1 MLGVFVRTVS
11 VLLLSVFLYTSCSTQ
26 ATSRYYGK
34 TQAPKD
40 NILRYISGS
49 EPESL
54 DPPVATG
61 QPEARVMMALYDSL
75 VEYDPKTLDPIPSVA
90 ESWEVG
96 SGGTEYVFHLRKNAR
111 FSNGDPIKA
120 QDFVFSFRRAVSP
133 ELAALNGYL
142 GYYIK
147 YAEPY
152 NGGQMFV
159 RDKGGRFLLKDDLAE
174 TKTEPAKVSDDL
186 PGETEFHKYIDGPER
201 LTVPATEKERAELT
215 AKDPKLKATIE
226 GKEFVPIKGEDL
238 GLEAVDDYT
247 FRVKLRQP
255 APYFIGLLGHQLFR
269 VVHKPTIEKYGK
281 AWTKP
286 ENIVTSGA
294 FKLKEHRPYDRI
306 TVERNPMYWDAGM
319 VRLDGIEFYPLD
331 EATTMMNLY
340 KAGAV
345 DAMYNHTTPAAW
357 NDVIKQYKDEYLNF
371 PEVAIEYYTVNVKKP
386 PMNNVKVRQAF
397 ALAIDREAMAKY
409 RKTTKP
415 LVDFTPEGLF
425 PKYEEARAK
434 IYTEELKKKGSTLE
448 KWKARAFDPAEARRL
463 LTEAGFRVQ
472 QNGNSFSCPS
482 FPVNQV
488 DLTYN
493 TAESNKAVAEF
504 VQAQWKQNLGITVP
518 LKNMEWKTFLSYRK
532 KLEYTGMARAGWVG
546 DYMDPFSFLNL
557 FYSEAN
563 DSSTGWYDPKY
574 DKMLDD
580 ANSELDEMKRFEML
594 AQAEFMMMQEQPV
607 IPLQTQATNW
617 IKKPY
622 VKGMYPNP
630 GTLHAWK
637 FVYIEQDAAKWD
649 QNVDGIMTTRDE
661 WVYQNLDRLNATQK
675 AFTEQRKTEQSKSAE

>member
-1 MLGVFVRTVS
+1 MSRSFARSIIFL
-11 VLLLSVFLYTSCSTQ
+11 VLASIIYTGCSTQ
-26 ATSRYYGK
+26 ATCRYYGK
-34 TQAPKD
+34 TEAPKD
-40 NILRYISGS
+40 DVLRYISGS

-61 QPEARVMMALYDSL
+61 QPEARIMMALYDSL
-75 VEYDPKTLDPIPSVA
+75 VEYDPKTLDPLPSVA
-90 ESWEVG
+90 ESWEIG
-96 SGGTEYVFHLRKNAR
+96 AGGTEYVFHLRKNAR

-120 QDFVFSFRRAVSP
+120 QDFAFSFRRAVSP

-159 RDKGGRFLLKDDLAE
+159 RDANGRFLLKSDLDGTKTDAPKTSDDLA
-174 TKTEPAKVSDDL
+174 A
-186 PGETEFHKYIDGPER
+186 ETEFHKYIAGPDR
-201 LTVPATEKERAELT
+201 LTVPGTEKERAELT
-215 AKDPKLKATIE
+215 DKDPKLKAALE
-226 GKEFVPIKGEDL
+226 GKEFVPIKGEDI
-238 GLEAVDDYT
+238 GVEAVDDYT
-247 FRVKLRQP
+247 FRIKLRQP

-269 VVHKPTIEKYGK
+269 VVHRATVEKFGK

-294 FKLKEHRPYDRI
+294 FKLKEHRPYDRVV
-306 TVERNPMYWDAGM
+306 VEKNPMFWDADM
-319 VRLDGIEFYPLD
+319 VRLKGIEFYPLD

-340 KAGAV
+340 KTGYV
-345 DAMYNHTTPAAW
+345 DAIYNHTPPAAW
-357 NDVIKQYKDEYLNF
+357 NEVIRQYKDEYLNF
-371 PEVAIEYYTVNVKKP
+371 PEVTIEYYTVNVKKP
-386 PMNNVKVRQAF
+386 PMNNLKVRQAF
-397 ALAIDREAMAKY
+397 ALAIDRDALAKF

-425 PKYEEARAK
+425 PKYEEARTK
-434 IYTEELKKKGSTLE
+434 VYTEELAKKGSTLE
-448 KWKARAFDPAEARRL
+448 KWKARNFDPVEARKL
-463 LTEAGFRVQ
+463 LTEAGFPVQ
-472 QNGNSFSCPS
+472 ANGPGWSCPT

-504 VQAQWKQNLGITVP
+504 IQAQWKQNLGITVP
-518 LKNMEWKTFLSYRK
+518 LKNMEWKTFLTYRK

-563 DSSTGWYDPKY
+563 DSSTGWYNPKY
-574 DKMLDD
+574 DQLLDE
-580 ANSELDEMKRFEML
+580 ANSELDPQKRFEKL
-594 AQAEFMMMQEQPV
+594 AQAEFMVMQDQPV

-637 FVYIEQDAAKWD
+637 FVYIEHDTSKWD
-649 QNVDGIMTTRDE
+649 QNVDNMMANQDP
-661 WVYQNLDRLNATQK
+661 WVVQNLDRLNATQK
-675 AFTEQRKTEQSKSAE
+675 AFTEQRKAEQEKTAE

>member
-1 MLGVFVRTVS
+1 LAS
-11 VLLLSVFLYTSCSTQ
+11 VIYTGCSTE

-34 TQAPKD
+34 TEAPKD
-40 NILRYISGS
+40 DVLRYISGS

-61 QPEARVMMALYDSL
+61 QPEARIMMALYDSL

-90 ESWEVG
+90 ESWEIG

-120 QDFVFSFRRAVSP
+120 QDFAYSYRRAVSP

-159 RDKGGRFLLKDDLAE
+159 RDANGRFLLKRDVDGTQAEAPKNDNLA
-174 TKTEPAKVSDDL
+174 A
-186 PGETEFHKYIDGPER
+186 ETEFHKYIAGPDR
-201 LTVPATEKERAELT
+201 LTVPGTEKERTELT
-215 AKDPKLKATIE
+215 DKDPKLKAALE
-226 GKEFVPIKGEDL
+226 GKEFVPIKGEDI
-238 GLEAVDDYT
+238 GVEAVDDYT
-247 FRVKLRQP
+247 FRIKLRQP

-269 VVHKPTIEKYGK
+269 VVHRPTIEKFGK

-294 FKLKEHRPYDRI
+294 FKLKDHRPYDRVV
-306 TVERNPMYWDAGM
+306 VEKDPMYWDADM
-319 VRLDGIEFYPLD
+319 VRLKGIEFYPTD

-340 KAGAV
+340 KTGYV
-345 DAMYNHTTPAAW
+345 DAIYNHTPPAAW
-357 NDVIKQYKDEYLNF
+357 NEVIRQYKDEYLNF
-371 PEVAIEYYTVNVKKP
+371 PEVTIEYYTVNVKKP

-397 ALAIDREAMAKY
+397 ALAIDRDALAKF
-409 RKTTKP
+409 RKTAKP

-425 PKYEEARAK
+425 PKYEEAREK
-434 IYTEELKKKGSTLE
+434 VYTEELKKKGSTLE
-448 KWKARAFDPAEARRL
+448 KWKARNFDPVEARKL
-463 LTEAGFRVQ
+463 LTEAGFPVQ
-472 QNGNSFSCPS
+472 PNGPGWSCPT

-504 VQAQWKQNLGITVP
+504 IQAQWKQNLGITVP
-518 LKNMEWKTFLSYRK
+518 LKNMEWKTFLTYRK

-557 FYSEAN
+557 FYSETN
-563 DSSTGWYDPKY
+563 DSSTGWYNPKY
-574 DKMLDD
+574 DQLLDE
-580 ANSELDEMKRFEML
+580 ANSELDPQKRFEKL
-594 AQAEFMMMQEQPV
+594 AQAEFMVMQDQPV

-637 FVYIEQDAAKWD
+637 FVYIEHDTSKWD
-649 QNVDGIMTTRDE
+649 QNVDNIMATQDP
-661 WVYQNLDRLNATQK
+661 WVVQNLDRLNATQK
-675 AFTEQRKTEQSKSAE
+675 AFTEQRKAEQEKTAE